1 MSLLTTARIKFH
13 HLRLTETAAD
23 ENRLIKLKLLL
34 FFLSEHKICSSV
46 NAVNTLQI
54 SEGTKQVVFSM
65 QSGVNIFHL
74 NIQGCKIC
82 SFFNADWN

>member
-13 HLRLTETAAD
+13 HLHRTETAAD

-34 FFLSEHKICSSV
+34 FFLSEHKISSSV

-74 NIQGCKIC
+74 NSQGCKIC

>member
-13 HLRLTETAAD
+13 HLHRTETAAD

-34 FFLSEHKICSSV
+34 FVFLSEHKICSSV

-54 SEGTKQVVFSM
+54 SEGTKQVVF
-65 QSGVNIFHL
+65 
-74 NIQGCKIC
+74 
-82 SFFNADWN
+82 